1 MATQKVTVELPQAI
15 FQQLARIAQA
25 TQQPLETLVAQS
37 IVSNLPPT
45 PDNAPVEIQEEL
57 LQMQIWNDEE
67 LLAITSG
74 RAISF
79 RDASRTLNANSQ
91 ITSEQ
96 QKRHVELLEKNSG
109 NEELNK
115 SERQELSDLRTKAD
129 RLMLQKA
136 YAWSVLRWR
145 GHKLPNLNEMPL

>member
-15 FQQLARIAQA
+15 FQQLARIARA
-25 TQQPLETLVAQS
+25 TQQPLEVLVAQS

-57 LQMQIWNDEE
+57 LKMQTWDDKE
-67 LLAITSG
+67 LLAIS
-74 RAISF
+74 I
-79 RDASRTLNANSQ
+79 SQ

-96 QKRHVELLEKNSG
+96 QKRHIELLEKNSG
-109 NEELNK
+109 SDELNK
-115 SERQELSDLRTKAD
+115 SERQELSELRIKAD

-145 GHKLPNLNEMPL
+145 GHKIPNLNEMSL

>member
-45 PDNAPVEIQEEL
+45 PDNAPLEIQEEL

-67 LLAITSG
+67 LLAI
-74 RAISF
+74 
-79 RDASRTLNANSQ
+79 ANSQ

-96 QKRHVELLEKNSG
+96 QKRHTELLEKNSTV
-109 NEELNK
+109 EELNK
-115 SERQELSDLRTKAD
+115 SERQELSELRIKAD

>member
-45 PDNAPVEIQEEL
+45 PDNAPLEIQEEL

-74 RAISF
+74 RAS
-79 RDASRTLNANSQ
+79 LNANSQ
-91 ITSEQ
+91 ITDQQ
-96 QKRHVELLEKNSG
+96 QKRHIELLEKNSTS
-109 NEELNK
+109 EELNK
-115 SERQELSDLRTKAD
+115 SERQELSDLRTASD

>member
-45 PDNAPVEIQEEL
+45 PDNAPLEIQEEL

-74 RAISF
+74 RAS
-79 RDASRTLNANSQ
+79 LNANSQ
-91 ITSEQ
+91 ITDQQ
-96 QKRHVELLEKNSG
+96 QKRHIELLEKNSTS
-109 NEELNK
+109 EELNK
-115 SERQELSDLRTKAD
+115 SERQELSDLRTASD

-145 GHKLPNLNEMPL
+145 GQKVPNLNEMPF

>member
-1 MATQKVTVELPQAI
+1 MAKQKVTVELPQAI
-15 FQQLARIAQA
+15 FQQLARIANA

-45 PDNAPVEIQEEL
+45 PDNAPLEIQEEL

-67 LLAITSG
+67 LLAI
-74 RAISF
+74 
-79 RDASRTLNANSQ
+79 ANSQ
-91 ITSEQ
+91 ITDQQ
-96 QKRHVELLEKNSG
+96 QKRHIELLEKNSTS
-109 NEELNK
+109 EELNK
-115 SERQELSDLRTKAD
+115 SERQELSVLRVKAD

-145 GHKLPNLNEMPL
+145 GHKVPNFNEMPL

>member
-15 FQQLARIAQA
+15 FQQLALIARA
-25 TQQPLETLVAQS
+25 TQQPLEVLVAQS

-57 LQMQIWNDEE
+57 LKMQIWDLEE
-67 LLAITSG
+67 LLAI
-74 RAISF
+74 
-79 RDASRTLNANSQ
+79 ANSQ

-96 QKRHVELLEKNSG
+96 QKRHTELLEKNSTV
-109 NEELNK
+109 EELNK

-145 GHKLPNLNEMPL
+145 GHKIPNLNEMPL

>member
-57 LQMQIWNDEE
+57 LQMQTWDDKE
-67 LLAITSG
+67 LLAI
-74 RAISF
+74 
-79 RDASRTLNANSQ
+79 ANSQ

-96 QKRHVELLEKNSG
+96 QKRHIELLEKNSTS
-109 NEELNK
+109 EELNK
-115 SERQELSDLRTKAD
+115 IERQELSELRTASD

-145 GHKLPNLNEMPL
+145 GHKIPNLNELPL

>member
-15 FQQLARIAQA
+15 FQQLARIANA
-25 TQQPLETLVAQS
+25 TQQPLEVLVAQS

-57 LQMQIWNDEE
+57 LKMQTWDDKE
-67 LLAITSG
+67 LLAI
-74 RAISF
+74 
-79 RDASRTLNANSQ
+79 ANSQ
-91 ITSEQ
+91 ITDQQ
-96 QKRHVELLEKNSG
+96 QKRHIELLEKNSTV
-109 NEELNK
+109 EELNK
-115 SERQELSDLRTKAD
+115 SERQELSELRIKAD

-145 GHKLPNLNEMPL
+145 GHKVPSLNEMPL

>member
-15 FQQLARIAQA
+15 FQQLARIARA

-57 LQMQIWNDEE
+57 LKMQIWDLEE
-67 LLAITSG
+67 LLAI
-74 RAISF
+74 
-79 RDASRTLNANSQ
+79 ANSQ

-96 QKRHVELLEKNSG
+96 QKRHTELLEKNSTV
-109 NEELNK
+109 EELNK

-145 GHKLPNLNEMPL
+145 GHKIPNLNEMPL